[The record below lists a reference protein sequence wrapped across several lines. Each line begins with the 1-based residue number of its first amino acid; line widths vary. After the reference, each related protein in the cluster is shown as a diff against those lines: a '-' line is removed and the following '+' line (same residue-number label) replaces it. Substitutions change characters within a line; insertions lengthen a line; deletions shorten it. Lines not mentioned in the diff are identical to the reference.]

1 MGPLELSTHASLEA
15 QVAAIADGV
24 AYDNHDIDDG
34 LRAGLLTLDQVLAVP
49 FVARGWERV
58 RARYPQ
64 VEETRLVR
72 ELVRSQIGT
81 MVNDVIEET
90 RRRIGAA
97 KVETVEDVRAAGMTL
112 ACFSAAMR
120 DEERDLKR
128 FMYAN
133 LYHHPRSEEHTSE
146 LQSLM
151 RISYAVFCLKK

>member
-1 MGPLELSTHASLEA
+1 MIRRPPRSTRTDTLFPYTTLFRS
-15 QVAAIADGV
+15 
-24 AYDNHDIDDG
+24 
-34 LRAGLLTLDQVLAVP
+34 LLTLDQLLAVP

-128 FMYAN
+128 FLYAN
-133 LYHHPRSEEHTSE
+133 LYHHPRQLAAAASA
-146 LQSLM
+146 
-151 RISYAVFCLKK
+151 RAIGRA

>member
-1 MGPLELSTHASLEA
+1 MRISDLRSDVCSSDL
-15 QVAAIADGV
+15 
-24 AYDNHDIDDG
+24 
-34 LRAGLLTLDQVLAVP
+34 LRAGLLTLDQLLSVP

-120 DEERDLKR
+120 DEERDLQS

-133 LYHHPRSEEHTSE
+133 IGRA
-146 LQSLM
+146 QS
-151 RISYAVFCLKK
+151 RARGEAYV

>member
-1 MGPLELSTHASLEA
+1 MRISDWSSDVCSSDL
-15 QVAAIADGV
+15 
-24 AYDNHDIDDG
+24 
-34 LRAGLLTLDQVLAVP
+34 LRAGLLTLDQLLAVP

-112 ACFSAAMR
+112 ACVSAEQRAGASDPKR
-120 DEERDLKR
+120 ERKR
-128 FMYAN
+128 IGGGRHEAGRRRQWGPA
-133 LYHHPRSEEHTSE
+133 HS
-146 LQSLM
+146 
-151 RISYAVFCLKK
+151 